1 MWQLIVGVLLGAVAT
16 VVVLRRATRPSAPVV
31 VEDSSPK
38 EDVANSN
45 ESLEALVDAL
55 PMGIVVVGKDGQV
68 RFRNNAMSTVT
79 GTRHVDVLVEAATER
94 LIDRALV
101 GKERREEIQLA
112 GPPMRVLEVHAV
124 PLNDGGALALVED
137 ITERW
142 RIDQVRT
149 DFVAN
154 VSHELKTPVGAISV
168 LAETLEGETEDEL
181 ILRLTGRMVLE
192 TQRMSRTIDDLL
204 ELSRIELGGEALY
217 TSVDMNA
224 VITEVLER
232 VSSLAA
238 KKKVEI
244 VVEQPTNSTLVTG
257 DFFQLTSAIGNLV
270 ENAIKYSDTDSTIEV
285 RLRDGSHSMLDVE
298 VEDHGIGIPAES
310 LDRIFER
317 FYRVDRARS
326 RGTGGTGLGL
336 SIVRHVATNHGGEV
350 NVRSREG
357 EGSVFILSI
366 PRVRAA
372 S

>member
-1 MWQLIVGVLLGAVAT
+1 
-16 VVVLRRATRPSAPVV
+16 
-31 VEDSSPK
+31 
-38 EDVANSN
+38 
-45 ESLEALVDAL
+45 
-55 PMGIVVVGKDGQV
+55 MGIVVVGKDGKV

-101 GKERREEIQLA
+101 GKERREDIQLA
-112 GPPMRVLEVHAV
+112 GPPIRVLEVHAV

-217 TSVDMNA
+217 TSVDMDA
-224 VITEVLER
+224 VITEVMER

-244 VVEQPTNSTLVTG
+244 VVEQSTSSTLVTG

-270 ENAIKYSDTDSTIEV
+270 ENAIKYSDNNSKIEV

-298 VEDHGIGIPAES
+298 VEDHGIGIPADS

-366 PRVRAA
+366 PRVRAT

>member
-1 MWQLIVGVLLGAVAT
+1 MWQLIVGGLLGAVAAIVIMRRTSREDIPIVDIVPAPAEET
-16 VVVLRRATRPSAPVV
+16 VS
-31 VEDSSPK
+31 
-38 EDVANSN
+38 NN

-55 PMGIVVVGKDGQV
+55 PMGIVVVDKTGQV
-68 RFRNNAMSTVT
+68 RFRNSAVSSFT
-79 GTRHVDVLVEAATER
+79 GTRHAEILVEAATER
-94 LIDRALV
+94 LLDRALV
-101 GKERREEIQLA
+101 GRERREEIQLA
-112 GPPMRVLEVHAV
+112 GPPIRVLEVHAV

-204 ELSRIELGGEALY
+204 ELSRIELGGESLY
-217 TSVDMNA
+217 TSIDMIDVVA
-224 VITEVLER
+224 EVVER

-238 KKKVEI
+238 KKNVDL
-244 VVEQPTNSTLVTG
+244 VVEQPTGSSIVMG

-270 ENAIKYSDTDSTIEV
+270 ENAIKYSENDSAIEV
-285 RLRDGSHSMLDVE
+285 RLRDGVNSMIDVE
-298 VEDHGIGIPAES
+298 VEDYGIGIPAES

-366 PRVRAA
+366 PGVQAT